1 MNFGVIKYI
10 TYIVIIIGLIV
21 GRLKEITQQYIKTIN
36 EYIDGFLLPLENRPQ
51 LIRKDESKRIEI
63 KQTVSKFKIGMC
75 IAATLSIFGM
85 LLTLKVL
92 ILPHIINNKVVAVL
106 LIILL
111 FAMMTFEKR
120 KKKNNVKK
128 KNDKIEIDEN
138 VLGGIKE
145 DIVKMC
151 KKLKISNVKI
161 GLLECSGAI
170 KIETGIDEN
179 QIPHIGVSYS
189 FLQTLYTRDGAK
201 DILLYIIGHKLA
213 HVYYDDFNNI
223 AKRVKKSYF
232 IYFVGMMI
240 IICIAL
246 FIEDAFVQNIG
257 LVLLL
262 IHCFIFNVICDK
274 RYWHQI
280 AELKAD
286 RLSVQIYNGEK
297 TFLIDFWKEYDKNKD
312 SKRKKE
318 NAIYEYYKKYIK
330 IESHPSMTRRM
341 ELLEKR
347 NKWHRW
353 EYFEHMLLICKW
365 RITNKGWNGHV
376 K

>member
-1 MNFGVIKYI
+1 MG
-10 TYIVIIIGLIV
+10 
-21 GRLKEITQQYIKTIN
+21 E
-36 EYIDGFLLPLENRPQ
+36 
-51 LIRKDESKRIEI
+51 
-63 KQTVSKFKIGMC
+63 
-75 IAATLSIFGM
+75 
-85 LLTLKVL
+85 
-92 ILPHIINNKVVAVL
+92 
-106 LIILL
+106 
-111 FAMMTFEKR
+111 
-120 KKKNNVKK
+120 
-128 KNDKIEIDEN
+128 
-138 VLGGIKE
+138 IKE

-151 KKLKISNVKI
+151 KKLKISNVNI

-201 DILLYIIGHKLA
+201 DILLYIIGHELA

-365 RITNKGWNGHV
+365 RITNKGWNCHV

>member
-1 MNFGVIKYI
+1 MKCLYGACCAQLLQEYWYKNEFRVIKYI

-111 FAMMTFEKR
+111 FAMMTFEKK

-128 KNDKIEIDEN
+128 ENDKIEIDEN

-223 AKRVKKSYF
+223 AKRVKNH
-232 IYFVGMMI
+232 I
-240 IICIAL
+240 L
-246 FIEDAFVQNIG
+246 FI
-257 LVLLL
+257 
-262 IHCFIFNVICDK
+262 
-274 RYWHQI
+274 
-280 AELKAD
+280 
-286 RLSVQIYNGEK
+286 S
-297 TFLIDFWKEYDKNKD
+297 
-312 SKRKKE
+312 
-318 NAIYEYYKKYIK
+318 
-330 IESHPSMTRRM
+330 
-341 ELLEKR
+341 LE
-347 NKWHRW
+347 
-353 EYFEHMLLICKW
+353 
-365 RITNKGWNGHV
+365 
-376 K
+376 